1 MKKIFLCYKIFNFI
15 YLTEIEYWE
24 NYCANFKPN
33 YKCNDASFSFMYYNL
48 RLHLARVREGG
59 TAKHRVETSI

>member
-1 MKKIFLCYKIFNFI
+1 MKKIFICYKIFNFI
-15 YLTEIEYWE
+15 YLTEIGYWE

-48 RLHLARVREGG
+48 RFHLARVREGQ
-59 TAKHRVETSI
+59 TNIELKHP